1 MRCATRGNH
10 RVALLLLESG
20 ADATR
25 LNNVR
30 YFSFQMNHKDL
41 KKNSDIML

>member
-25 LNNVR
+25 LNNVS
-30 YFSFQMNHKDL
+30 YFSFKINHKDQ
-41 KKNSDIML
+41 KKSDNIL